1 MDPRATVADVW
12 KLESARIVAALTRL
26 VRDVG
31 LAEDLAQDA
40 LLAALE
46 EWPAKGVP
54 ANPGGWL
61 MLTAKHRAIDRLRR
75 DDRLRGNLA
84 ELGRA
89 AEQHQQHQ
97 AGTDFDAVL
106 GDGADIGDDVLRL
119 IFIACHPVLSR
130 EASVALTLRMIGGL
144 TTAEI
149 ARAFLVPEPTIG
161 QRISRAKRTLGD
173 AEDPVRGA
181 AAGRACGPSGRRT
194 RNGLSDLQRGVR
206 RDGGRRLDAPGRD
219 RRGDPARPDAGRAG
233 AGRTRGARPGRA
245 DGAARVPDGGAA
257 RPRRRAGA
265 AAGTGPRPL
274 GPGPDP
280 QRFRGAAAGRQRS
293 DGPYVLQAAIA
304 ASHARARTAGD
315 TDWVRIAGLYEL
327 LVRRTP
333 TPVVELNRAVAVS
346 MAFGPERGLAIVDQ
360 LADPLRDYHLLPAV
374 RGDLL
379 RRLGRDAEARAEFA
393 RAADLARNAKE
404 RDVLLARAAM

>member
-89 AEQHQQHQ
+89 AEQHQEHQ
-97 AGTDFDAVL
+97 TGTDFDAVL
-106 GDGADIGDDVLRL
+106 DDGADIGDDVLRL

-161 QRISRAKRTLGD
+161 QRISRAKRTLG
-173 AEDPVRGA
+173 ERKIPFEV
-181 AAGRACGPSGRRT
+181 P
-194 RNGLSDLQRGVR
+194 
-206 RDGGRRLDAPGRD
+206 P
-219 RRGDPARPDAGRAG
+219 PDE
-233 AGRTRGARPGRA
+233 RA
-245 DGAARVPDGGAA
+245 DRLAAVLETVYLIFNEGYAATAGDDWMRPAVTDEAIRLGRMLAELAPAEPEVHGLVALMELHASRMAARLGPDGEPVPLLEQDRGRWDQELIRSGFAA
-257 RPRRRAGA
+257 LLRA
-265 AAGTGPRPL
+265 
-274 GPGPDP
+274 
-280 QRFRGAAAGRQRS
+280 QRS

-304 ASHARARTAGD
+304 ASHAQARTAGD

>member
-1 MDPRATVADVW
+1 MDPRSTVEAVW

-46 EWPAKGVP
+46 EWPVKGTP
-54 ANPGGWL
+54 PNPGGWL

-75 DDRLRGNLA
+75 DDRLRANLA

-89 AEQHQQHQ
+89 AEQQTGAQQTGEEEFDD
-97 AGTDFDAVL
+97 GTGID
-106 GDGADIGDDVLRL
+106 DDVLRL

-130 EASVALTLRMIGGL
+130 ESSVALTLRMIGGL

-173 AEDPVRGA
+173 RKIPFEVPPPAERAARLTAVLETIYLIFNEGYAATAGDDWMRPALAEEAVRLGRML
-181 AAGRACGPSGRRT
+181 AG
-194 RNGLSDLQRGVR
+194 L
-206 RDGGRRLDAPGRD
+206 APGEAEVHGLVALMELHASRM
-219 RRGDPARPDAGRAG
+219 
-233 AGRTRGARPGRA
+233 
-245 DGAARVPDGGAA
+245 AARVGPDGAPVPLLEQDRA
-257 RPRRRAGA
+257 RWDRSLIRSGFASLLRA
-265 AAGTGPRPL
+265 
-274 GPGPDP
+274 D
-280 QRFRGAAAGRQRS
+280 RQ

-304 ASHARARTAGD
+304 ASHAQARQPGD

-327 LVRRTP
+327 LVRQTP
-333 TPVVELNRAVAVS
+333 TPVVELNRAVAVA
-346 MAFGPERGLAIVDQ
+346 MAFGPERGLEIVDR
-360 LADPLRDYHLLPAV
+360 LAEPLRDYHLLPAV

-393 RAADLARNAKE
+393 RAAELARNTRE
-404 RDVLLARAAM
+404 RDVLLERAGM

>member
-1 MDPRATVADVW
+1 MDPRATVEAVW

-46 EWPAKGVP
+46 EWPVNGTP
-54 ANPGGWL
+54 PNPGGWL

-75 DDRLRGNLA
+75 DDRLRANLA
-84 ELGRA
+84 EIGRA
-89 AEQHQQHQ
+89 AEQETGDDQF
-97 AGTDFDAVL
+97 AAVL
-106 GDGADIGDDVLRL
+106 DDGAGIDDDVLRL

-130 EASVALTLRMIGGL
+130 ESSVALTLRMIGGL

-173 AEDPVRGA
+173 REIPFEVPPPAERAARLAAVLETIYLIFNEGYAATAGDDWMRPALAQEAVRLGRML
-181 AAGRACGPSGRRT
+181 AG
-194 RNGLSDLQRGVR
+194 L
-206 RDGGRRLDAPGRD
+206 APGEAEVHGLVALMELHASRM
-219 RRGDPARPDAGRAG
+219 PARVGPGGAPVPLLEQDRGRWDQSLIRSGFASLL
-233 AGRTRGARPGRA
+233 RA
-245 DGAARVPDGGAA
+245 D
-257 RPRRRAGA
+257 
-265 AAGTGPRPL
+265 
-274 GPGPDP
+274 
-280 QRFRGAAAGRQRS
+280 RQ

-304 ASHARARTAGD
+304 ASHAQARQPGD

-327 LVRRTP
+327 LVRQTP
-333 TPVVELNRAVAVS
+333 TPVVELNRAVAVAL
-346 MAFGPERGLAIVDQ
+346 AFGPERGLEIVDR
-360 LADPLRDYHLLPAV
+360 LAEPLRDYHLLPAV

-393 RAADLARNAKE
+393 RAAELARNARE
-404 RDVLLARAAM
+404 RDVLLERAGM

>member
-1 MDPRATVADVW
+1 VDPRATVADVW

-75 DDRLRGNLA
+75 DDRLRSNLA

-89 AEQHQQHQ
+89 AEQRQEHQ
-97 AGTDFDAVL
+97 AGSDFDAVL
-106 GDGADIGDDVLRL
+106 DDGADIGDDVLRL

-161 QRISRAKRTLGD
+161 QRISRAKRTLGERKIPFEVPPPD
-173 AEDPVRGA
+173 ERADRLA
-181 AAGRACGPSGRRT
+181 AVLETVYLIFNEGYAATAG
-194 RNGLSDLQRGVR
+194 D
-206 RDGGRRLDAPGRD
+206 DWM
-219 RRGDPARPDAGRAG
+219 
-233 AGRTRGARPGRA
+233 RPGLTSEAIRLGRMLA
-245 DGAARVPDGGAA
+245 ELAPAEPEVHGLVALMELHASRMAARLGPDGEPVPLLEQDRGRWDQELIRSGFAA
-257 RPRRRAGA
+257 LLRAQ
-265 AAGTGPRPL
+265 P
-274 GPGPDP
+274 
-280 QRFRGAAAGRQRS
+280 S

-315 TDWVRIAGLYEL
+315 TDWVRIVGLYEL

-333 TPVVELNRAVAVS
+333 SPVVELNRAVAVS
-346 MAFGPERGLAIVDQ
+346 MAFGPERGLAIVDE
-360 LADPLRDYHLLPAV
+360 LEDPLRDYHLLPAV

-379 RRLGRDAEARAEFA
+379 RRLGRDAEARTEFA

>member
-1 MDPRATVADVW
+1 MDPRATVAAVW
-12 KLESARIVAALTRL
+12 KDESARIVAALTRL

-46 EWPAKGVP
+46 EWPVKGVP

-75 DDRLRGNLA
+75 DDRLRANLA

-89 AEQHQQHQ
+89 AEQQQLQ
-97 AGTDFDAVL
+97 QPDEPDDTGID
-106 GDGADIGDDVLRL
+106 DDVLRL

-173 AEDPVRGA
+173 RKIPFEVPPPEERTTRLAAVLETIYLIFNEGYAATAGDDWMRPALVNEAVRLGRMLAALAPTEPEVHGLVALMELHASRMAARLGPAGEPVPLLRQ
-181 AAGRACGPSGRRT
+181 
-194 RNGLSDLQRGVR
+194 D
-206 RDGGRRLDAPGRD
+206 RD
-219 RRGDPARPDAGRAG
+219 RWDQELIRSGFASLLRA
-233 AGRTRGARPGRA
+233 
-245 DGAARVPDGGAA
+245 
-257 RPRRRAGA
+257 
-265 AAGTGPRPL
+265 
-274 GPGPDP
+274 
-280 QRFRGAAAGRQRS
+280 QR
-293 DGPYVLQAAIA
+293 DNPGPYVLQAAIA
-304 ASHARARTAGD
+304 ASHAQATQADD
-315 TDWVRIAGLYEL
+315 TDWVRIVGLYEL
-327 LVRRTP
+327 LVRQTP
-333 TPVVELNRAVAVS
+333 TAVVELNRAVAVA
-346 MAFGPERGLAIVDQ
+346 MAFGPERGLAIVDG
-360 LADPLRDYHLLPAV
+360 LAESLRDYHLLPAV

-393 RAADLARNAKE
+393 RAARLARNAKE